1 MHADPLGQALLEV
14 HQGQKAPA
22 IVVRNRYGS
31 DEDMDPHYLFRS
43 YADMPELEKQA
54 LERAEGKILDI
65 GAGAGS
71 HTLCLQVKELD
82 VTALEL
88 SPGACLVMKQRGVK
102 QLIRSDFWKHEQQY
116 NTILM
121 LMNGIGLVGD
131 LKGLRI
137 FFKKLKK
144 MLLTGGQ
151 LIFDSCDVAYV
162 YDDIPLPSNR
172 YYGEVEFQM
181 IYKQEKGPWFKWLY
195 IDPVLM
201 KWEAEKA
208 GFEFEMIGE
217 DSQFQY
223 LASLSVKD
231 A

>member
-1 MHADPLGQALLEV
+1 MQTDPLGQALIDV
-14 HQGQKAPA
+14 QQGQDAPN
-22 IVVRNRYGS
+22 ILVRNRYGS
-31 DEDMDPHYLFRS
+31 DEDMDPHYLFRA
-43 YADMPELEKQA
+43 YADMPELEKKA
-54 LERAEGKILDI
+54 LARCKAQILDI

-71 HTLCLQVKELD
+71 HSLYLQEKGLD
-82 VTALEL
+82 VQALEL

-102 QLIRSDFWKHEQQY
+102 KLIKQNFWEHEGEY
-116 NTILM
+116 DSILM

-137 FFKKLKK
+137 FFKKLKS
-144 MLLTGGQ
+144 LLKPDGE

-162 YDDIPLPSNR
+162 YDDIPLPTNR
-172 YYGEVEFQM
+172 YYGEIEFQM
-181 IYKQEKGPWFKWLY
+181 QYKQEIGDWFKWLY

-208 GFEFEMIGE
+208 GFKFEMIGE

-223 LASLSVKD
+223 LASLKLK
-231 A
+231 